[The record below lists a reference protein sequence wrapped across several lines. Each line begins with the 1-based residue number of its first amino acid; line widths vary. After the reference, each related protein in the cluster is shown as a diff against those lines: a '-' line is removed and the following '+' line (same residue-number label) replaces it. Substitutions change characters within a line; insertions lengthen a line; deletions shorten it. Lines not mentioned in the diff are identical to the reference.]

1 MKENASGTSTNI
13 DDPELKAA
21 IQVQAKEMRK
31 MFRELPSVTTIQP
44 DSFSERLMHL
54 EKALAPI
61 PIREPIVRHMA
72 VSVNCLQRAGP
83 ALTKSYAEHSLFMLL
98 RGAVENAAL
107 CVWLLADDDAELKK
121 RILTNR
127 IAEILEEKRFNKLF
141 GAQDRSYQAPS
152 ILEKLNEAK
161 INEVIS
167 VAERLEIPE
176 RSVVNLG
183 KRGNKTRKYTL
194 SDIMKD
200 LNEVDGLDVF
210 SMWSI
215 ASGLAH
221 GGGQIS
227 SGVKNLV
234 VKDVNGGP
242 VGYQTFLALGQADTA
257 FKLYQVAFTKYSL
270 LVRSKHKSR

>member
-1 MKENASGTSTNI
+1 MTDNASSPSTTI

-21 IQVQAKEMRK
+21 IQDQAKETRAR
-31 MFRELPSVTTIQP
+31 FRQLPSVATIHP
-44 DSFSERLMHL
+44 DSTSERLMQL
-54 EKALAPI
+54 EKTLAPI
-61 PIREPIVRHMA
+61 PIREPIVRHM
-72 VSVNCLQRAGP
+72 SVALNCLQRVGP
-83 ALTKSYAEHSLFMLL
+83 GLTKPYAEHSLFMLL

-107 CVWLLADDDAELKK
+107 CVWLLADDDTDLMK

-141 GAQDRSYQAPS
+141 GAQDGSYQAPK
-152 ILEKLNEAK
+152 ILQKANEAK
-161 INEVIS
+161 INEVLA

-176 RSVVNLG
+176 RDIVNLG

-200 LNEVDGLDVF
+200 LREVDSLDVF

-227 SGVKNLV
+227 SGIKSLGVQGI
-234 VKDVNGGP
+234 NGEL
-242 VGYQTFLALGQADTA
+242 VGYKTFLALGQADTA
-257 FKLYQVAFTKYSL
+257 FELYRVAFTKYSQL
-270 LVRSKHKSR
+270 IQSKIQP